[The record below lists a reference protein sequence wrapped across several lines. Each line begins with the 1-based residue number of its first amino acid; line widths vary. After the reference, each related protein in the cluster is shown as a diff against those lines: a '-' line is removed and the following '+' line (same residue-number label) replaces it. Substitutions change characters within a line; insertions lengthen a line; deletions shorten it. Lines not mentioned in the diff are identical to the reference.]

1 MSTTENDLLPVIHS
15 KAGQGQSV
23 WFGDA
28 IYSFKATKATTNGAL
43 SFAEAS
49 VPPGGGP
56 PPHVHPHADEAFF
69 ILSGELEFLDGQE
82 TFRAGEGDFV
92 FIPRGT
98 RHRFRNVGT
107 HVSRLLF
114 FFTPSTGMEHF
125 FTAIGTPALAGVAPP
140 PLTPEQQRLIVELA
154 PEHDLHLAL

>member
-1 MSTTENDLLPVIHS
+1 MTTTENDVLRVIHA
-15 KAGQGQSV
+15 KAGQGPAV

-28 IYSFKATKATTNGAL
+28 IYSFKATKETTNGSL
-43 SFAEAS
+43 TFAEAS

-69 ILSGELEFLDGQE
+69 ILSGELEFLNGQE

-92 FIPRGT
+92 FVPRGT
-98 RHRFRNVGT
+98 RHRFRNVGL

-114 FFTPSTGMEHF
+114 LFTPSTGMEDF
-125 FTAIGTPALAGVAPP
+125 FTAIGEPARAGVAPA
-140 PLTPEQQRLIVELA
+140 PLTPEQQRRIVELA
-154 PEHDLHLAL
+154 PEHDLRLAL